1 MNTLG
6 RRAPL
11 LLFVGDIMAFA
22 VSLYLTLWVRYG
34 DIPNAQALELYF
46 TPFALLFI
54 LWIVVFYITGLYS
67 KRTALFPSRLPGTLF
82 RTQLANIMLAALF
95 FFLIPVFGIAP
106 KTILVFYLAISLP
119 FILVWRLVAYPYLSI
134 RRLRDKAILLAHG
147 QEADEL
153 FREVNNNP
161 RYGIEFSSRD
171 IKDTSAKILV
181 IDTAYAE
188 ELLVSDLAGKEKQ
201 AVAFEDMY
209 EEVFDRIPLSRLGR
223 TWFSKNIHTED
234 PFSYIVIKRLID
246 VLGGIVMGCVVALA
260 VPFIWIANRIEGPGP
275 LFIAQER
282 FGRYGARIIAY
293 KFRSMTKNMAASGE
307 WVHEGDNRV
316 TRVGSFLRTT
326 SLDEFPQFI
335 NVLNG
340 ELSLI
345 GPRNDILGLGKRL
358 AEALPYYD
366 ARYMV
371 KPGIT
376 GWAQINQQYEQG
388 HVSPQSIEETKVRL
402 AYDFYYLKYRSLTL
416 DLIIALRT
424 IQRMFFRVSAS

>member
-11 LLFVGDIMAFA
+11 LLFMGDIVAFA

-34 DIPNAQALELYF
+34 DIPNAQELELYF

-82 RTQLANIMLAALF
+82 RAQLANIILAALF

-147 QEADEL
+147 EEADEL
-153 FREVNNNP
+153 FREVNSNP

-188 ELLVSDLAGKEKQ
+188 ELLVSDLAGEEKQ

-223 TWFSKNIHTED
+223 TWFSKNIQTED
-234 PFSYIVIKRLID
+234 PFPYIVIKRLID
-246 VLGGIVMGCVVALA
+246 VLGSIVMGCVVALV
-260 VPFIWIANRIEGPGP
+260 VPFVWIANRIEGPGP

-293 KFRSMTKNMAASGE
+293 KFRSMTKNLAASGE
-307 WVHEGDNRV
+307 WINEGENRV
-316 TRVGSFLRTT
+316 TKVGSFLRTT

-335 NVLNG
+335 NVLKG

-358 AEALPYYD
+358 AEALPYYE